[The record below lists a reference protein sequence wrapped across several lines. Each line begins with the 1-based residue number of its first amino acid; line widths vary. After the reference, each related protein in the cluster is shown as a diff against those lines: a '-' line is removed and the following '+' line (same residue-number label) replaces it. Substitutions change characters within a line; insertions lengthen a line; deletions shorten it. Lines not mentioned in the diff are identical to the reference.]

1 MPSPYVIKG
10 KIWEDSGAIVMA
22 YVVGNDGAAITQASI
37 ASATYTVR
45 NINTGV
51 QVVPST
57 ALTVADV
64 VFNSN
69 QTGAIW
75 TEDSTGYRFKHT
87 VYLDGSSAAIFTE
100 GETKYIVEYI
110 LVPAVAGPPIFI
122 VAEISTKS
130 IYRS

>member
-1 MPSPYVIKG
+1 MPAPYVIKG
-10 KIWEDSGAIVMA
+10 KIFEDTGAIVMA
-22 YVVGNDGAAITQASI
+22 YVVGNDGEAITQASI

-45 NINTGV
+45 NLNTGV

-57 ALTVADV
+57 ALVVADV
-64 VFNSN
+64 VFNAN

-75 TEDSTGYRFKHT
+75 TADSTGYRFKHT
-87 VYLDGSSAAIFTE
+87 VYLDGSAAPIFTE
-100 GETKYIVEYI
+100 GDTKYIVEYI
-110 LVPAVAGPPIFI
+110 LVPVEAGPPIII